1 LGRTVNTLAR
11 QERFDH
17 FVAATE
23 LPIATLAL
31 LIAPVLVIESHATSA
46 LARTSAHAAN
56 WGIWVAFCGEYI
68 TKVALAPNRRA
79 FVKRAWLDLL
89 IVVLSV
95 PGPVTGV
102 IDGVP
107 ARVVGLVRF
116 TRGATVAWL
125 GLKMRRH
132 VLRPNRF
139 HYAFATTVIVLG
151 LGAMGIFTV
160 EHGVND
166 HIRTF
171 GDALWWSVVTATTV
185 GYGDVSPVTPE
196 GRLIAVGLMLL
207 GIGFVGVFTATVS
220 SFFFDQ
226 GRVGQVDDRLARI
239 EAKLDLLQR
248 QMNSRSVRL

>member
-1 LGRTVNTLAR
+1 VETVAK
-11 QERFDH
+11 QKRFDQ
-17 FVAATE
+17 FVAITE
-23 LPIATLAL
+23 APIATLAL
-31 LIAPVLVIESHATSA
+31 LIAPVLVVEGHATSA
-46 LARTSAHAAN
+46 LVQRGAHLVN

-68 TKVALAPNRRA
+68 AKVALTPNRRA
-79 FVKRAWLDLL
+79 FVKSAWLDLL
-89 IVVLSV
+89 IVVLSI

-102 IDGVP
+102 IDGIP

-116 TRGATVAWL
+116 VRGATVAWL

-132 VLRPNRF
+132 VLHPNRL
-139 HYAFATTVIVLG
+139 HYAFATTVIILG
-151 LGAMGIFTV
+151 LGAMGIFSV
-160 EHGVND
+160 EHGVNE

-207 GIGFVGVFTATVS
+207 GIGFVGVFTATIS

-239 EAKLDLLQR
+239 EAKLDSLTAVVSAF
-248 QMNSRSVRL
+248 SRTEHP